1 MVRQKIV
8 GARPDGR
15 ISAPARY
22 ALLRRSL
29 RDVPQ
34 ERVLRPAEGGG
45 RIWDPPLHP
54 AGAGTPRR
62 PPRQR
67 AAKRTGRKEEQTK
80 SDRGPVHLPGAL
92 CGEQPLHPPGPGTLN
107 GRPGSAQRSGTRGS
121 RNTPIQVS
129 TPSALRPIECG
140 GAVLRGTGPAQGRR
154 GHRSPPDRFARPPH
168 TQTGGPDGPPVCQ
181 NGFLFHRAR
190 RILFCQD
197 KREWGAHPRR
207 DPAPPEAPAP

>member
-1 MVRQKIV
+1 MRLSQNAFSRQAGWGVQAPCEGSAPIFFCLDKRKRPRPVKRKPPGRKGGPYGLPFRKREGRADRLGGDRRPRRPCAGPVPRRTAPPHPMVRQKIV

-22 ALLRRSL
+22 ALLRQSL
-29 RDVPQ
+29 KGIPQ
-34 ERVLRPAEGGG
+34 ERGLRPTEGGG
-45 RIWDPPLHP
+45 RIWNPPLHP

-107 GRPGSAQRSGTRGS
+107 GRPGSA
-121 RNTPIQVS
+121 
-129 TPSALRPIECG
+129 
-140 GAVLRGTGPAQGRR
+140 
-154 GHRSPPDRFARPPH
+154 
-168 TQTGGPDGPPVCQ
+168 
-181 NGFLFHRAR
+181 
-190 RILFCQD
+190 
-197 KREWGAHPRR
+197 
-207 DPAPPEAPAP
+207 